1 MAVEE
6 GMKRVFFSQSLPQ
19 ALTRDSQPG
28 WLAGSREGPRLR
40 EGKPHGAQL
49 QQTRRRRR
57 RGARRLRAAAPR
69 AAAAAAPGEASS
81 AVSPDEQVPLTLWLS
96 TRTRTRKTGRAPA
109 RGGAERGWAGGA
121 QLPLVLLLLLL
132 LLLRLLPRSPP
143 PMGSACSGGSSGD
156 ADQTPGRKWT
166 TCCSP
171 QTCCCLP
178 LPCVF
183 IYFSSQ
189 RSYLGRD
196 PIPFSP
202 EVSLLKPYW
211 TQSFFFPPDFQF
223 LIPPKLLWPLPFP
236 PPRSA
241 LPPRGSQGTWLSA
254 LRGALSRAKPP
265 SIFIANR
272 THSISFAVV
281 RQESLQFERQNK
293 ISHLGNL
300 VRGFFL
306 QVSKRWAG
314 VGGSR

>member
-49 QQTRRRRR
+49 QQTRRRRRR

-132 LLLRLLPRSPP
+132 MLLRLLPRSPP

-211 TQSFFFPPDFQF
+211 TQSFFPPLISNFSSLLNCLGLCHSLPLDLRFPLAVLREPGSARYGGRCHGQSHRQSLLPTEPTASLLPSSDRNVRSLKDKTKS
-223 LIPPKLLWPLPFP
+223 LI
-236 PPRSA
+236 
-241 LPPRGSQGTWLSA
+241 
-254 LRGALSRAKPP
+254 
-265 SIFIANR
+265 
-272 THSISFAVV
+272 
-281 RQESLQFERQNK
+281 
-293 ISHLGNL
+293 
-300 VRGFFL
+300 
-306 QVSKRWAG
+306 
-314 VGGSR
+314 